1 MNIPKSHCQLRT
13 LMLNV
18 RIIEE
23 KTSYLRYSKNVLI
36 HEFHTVILEYQE
48 FISTYRSL
56 YTKTE
61 KEYIQKYRQYCK
73 DFVIGRTQKG
83 SFQKMVFQ
91 FFCHIIQQYRYF
103 QKNIR

>member
-1 MNIPKSHCQLRT
+1 MNLPKSHCQLRT
-13 LMLNV
+13 LMLNA

-36 HEFHTVILEYQE
+36 QEFDQLILDYQE
-48 FISTYRSL
+48 FISTYRFL

-61 KEYIQKYRQYCK
+61 KDYLQKYRQYCK
-73 DFVIGRTQKG
+73 DFVMGKTQKG
-83 SFQKMVFQ
+83 SFQKMAFQ
-91 FFCHIIQQYRYF
+91 FFYHMICQYRYF